1 MIWRYEQFQ
10 EGFLITQ
17 VGLQSSDI
25 MLTRILRQRFQKEA
39 ILRQMQEYKREKSS
53 LESRLS
59 QMSKAATFHN
69 DHLRVID
76 SWFKQ
81 VRAHSLFFYRN
92 I

>member
-1 MIWRYEQFQ
+1 
-10 EGFLITQ
+10 
-17 VGLQSSDI
+17 
-25 MLTRILRQRFQKEA
+25 LRQRFQKEA

-76 SWFKQ
+76 LWFKQ
-81 VRAHSLFFYRN
+81 VGFLIVCPGQLERN
-92 I
+92 FGAGTNLRPVD

>member
-1 MIWRYEQFQ
+1 
-10 EGFLITQ
+10 
-17 VGLQSSDI
+17 
-25 MLTRILRQRFQKEA
+25 
-39 ILRQMQEYKREKSS
+39 MQEYKREKSS

-81 VRAHSLFFYRN
+81 VCAHSLFLLSELLAN
-92 I
+92 GTDPMIVD